1 VEVINILR
9 KYLTAFVA
17 AFVLVL
23 VTAVPVQ
30 ASRIRSDALT
40 AGHQLAEIM
49 NLVLTQYVGEP
60 VTTLELKEAAI
71 RGMTEILDQYSI
83 FLSSDEMRRF
93 SESVTGRIRTGIG
106 IRMALMQ
113 DGRAVVAVVFS
124 NSPAYRVGMLS
135 GDVLMYI
142 DGESVEGMTLDLI
155 STIVTNPETE
165 RVTIEVD
172 REGESYTFDILKE
185 EIVTPT
191 VTVYALD
198 DIPEADEITANL
210 RRYRRI
216 HISSVGLNTG
226 EDLETV
232 LQELHDEGIQGIILD
247 LRGNTGGYLEPTI
260 DIANLLVPRGVVLQ
274 TVNQGG
280 NRRVYSSTLRNAP
293 FENIVVLVDRF
304 TASAAEV
311 IASALQDSGVAT
323 VVGEVTFGKGL
334 VQSVYGMRTGGALKL
349 TTEEYFR
356 RSGEAINDVGVIP
369 DILVENTP
377 GIRMP
382 DAVLR
387 VGIEV
392 LLGISD

>member
-1 VEVINILR
+1 M
-9 KYLTAFVA
+9 
-17 AFVLVL
+17 
-23 VTAVPVQ
+23 Q

-40 AGHQLAEIM
+40 AGHQLAEVM
-49 NLVLTQYVGEP
+49 NLILTQYVGES

-83 FLSSDEMRRF
+83 FLSADEMRRF

-106 IRMALMQ
+106 IRIALMQ

-198 DIPEADEITANL
+198 DIPEADDITANL
-210 RRYRRI
+210 RGYRRI
-216 HISSVGLNTG
+216 HISSVGLNTA
-226 EDLETV
+226 EDLEV
-232 LQELHDEGIQGIILD
+232 ILQELRDDGIQGIILD

-260 DIANLLVPRGVVLQ
+260 DIANMLVPRGVVLQ
-274 TVNQGG
+274 TINQDGS
-280 NRRVYSSTLRNAP
+280 RRTYSSTLRNAP

-334 VQSVYGMRTGGALKL
+334 VQSVYSMRTGGALKL

-382 DAVLR
+382 DAALR

-392 LLGISD
+392 LLGIND